1 MDALCQFNSSCR
13 ALQRP
18 HAETAFLYSLLA
30 FVSLLTVALN
40 LLVIVS
46 ISNFRQLHTPTNML
60 LLSLAASDLLVGLL
74 VMPIE
79 GVRTIESCWVLGRL
93 MCVVS
98 PFISY
103 SLLSATVGNVLLIS
117 INRYLA
123 ICDPLRYSSKVTLRK
138 VKLCVCLSWA
148 CSSVYNCLILK
159 DHLGKADQLMC
170 HGECVMV
177 VSHIAGTVD
186 LVVTFFL
193 PCAVILVLNMK
204 VCVTAMSHIRLMRS
218 SNPEAAAQHSKR
230 SERKAART
238 LGVVIAVFLVCFC
251 PYFYP
256 TLLGHDISS
265 SSSYF
270 AALSWVMMLNSS
282 INPLIYALFYPWFR
296 KAVKLICTLQIL
308 LPNSRDIRVL

>member
-1 MDALCQFNSSCR
+1 MDALCQSNSSCR
-13 ALQRP
+13 VLQRP
-18 HAETAFLYSLLA
+18 HSETALLYSLLVL
-30 FVSLLTVALN
+30 VSLLTIALN
-40 LLVIVS
+40 LLVIIS

-79 GVRTIESCWVLGRL
+79 GLRTIESCWVLGRL

-103 SLLSATVGNVLLIS
+103 SLLSASVGNMLLIS
-117 INRYLA
+117 MDRYLA
-123 ICDPLRYSSKVTLRK
+123 ICDPLHYSSKVTLTK
-138 VKLCVCLSWA
+138 AKLCVCLCWA
-148 CSSVYNCLILK
+148 CSSFYNSLILK

-170 HGECVMV
+170 RGECVMV
-177 VSHIAGTVD
+177 ISYIAGTVD
-186 LVVTFFL
+186 LVITFFL
-193 PCAVILVLNMK
+193 PCAVILVLNMR
-204 VCVTAMSHIRLMRS
+204 VCVTAISHIRFIRS
-218 SNPEAAAQHSKR
+218 SHPEAAAQHSKG

-238 LGVVIAVFLVCFC
+238 LGVVIVVFLMCFC

-256 TLLGHDISS
+256 TLLGHEISS
-265 SSSYF
+265 SSTYF

-282 INPLIYALFYPWFR
+282 VNPLIYVLFYPWFR
-296 KAVKLICTLQIL
+296 KAVRLICTLQIL